1 MKSLDCLLINPPYV
15 FPNGFYSGQRALDPP
30 LGLMAL
36 AGYVRSAG
44 QTVRILDC
52 NVEFSDTE
60 KELEAYLSENL
71 KAVGLSP
78 RVVGLTTTTPTIYAA
93 FRIART
99 VKRLFPD
106 ALVVF
111 GGAHAAYVPD
121 ESLSKAFVDVVCIG
135 EGEDT
140 LLEILESVP
149 LEQIRGIAY
158 KLHGSDGAIELRRNT
173 SRERIRALDSLPLP
187 AYDLLNM
194 GVYRP
199 IIGNFKRLP
208 AMMMISSRGCPW
220 SCNFC
225 RRPVGKMWTYRSA
238 ESLYGEMKMLSE
250 RYGIRDI
257 TFMDDVFTVNRQRV
271 FDLCRLLVE
280 NPLDVKWKCFARVDI
295 VSPELLVAMKGAGCW
310 GIMFGVENFDQT
322 ILNEVNKEV
331 ELNQIFDA
339 IHWSKVAGL
348 DIRLCMM
355 VGNMADT
362 KAGLDRNIALLK
374 KLEPDTLSV
383 AILTPFPGHD
393 IYNELLPTGRI
404 TTFDWDLYFGSTPIV
419 RIDHMTQE
427 EVYSYFRKMTF
438 DFYFRPSYILR
449 RLLKM
454 RNLKELKYYAIGFFG
469 LFGFYLE
476 QMKRQFVTREIKPQ
490 NSACDDLEIKNVRP
504 ETVIRLTSEPS
515 LQTLNT

>member
-1 MKSLDCLLINPPYV
+1 MEQLDCLLINPPYV

-36 AGYVRSAG
+36 AGYVRDAG

-52 NVEFSDTE
+52 NVEFEDTG
-60 KELEAYLSENL
+60 KELDSYFLENFISR
-71 KAVGLSP
+71 GISP

-99 VKRLFPD
+99 VKRLFPEVT
-106 ALVVF
+106 VVF

-121 ESLSKAFVDVVCIG
+121 ESLNKAFVDVVCIG

-140 LLEILESVP
+140 LLEILENVP
-149 LEQIRGIAY
+149 FEQIKGIAY
-158 KLHGSDGAIELRRNT
+158 KLLGSDGRVENKRNT
-173 SRERIRALDSLPLP
+173 SRERIRELDSLPLP
-187 AYDLLNM
+187 AYDLLKM
-194 GVYRP
+194 EVYRP

-238 ESLYGEMKMLSE
+238 ESLYREMKMLSE
-250 RYGIRDI
+250 HYGVRDI
-257 TFMDDVFTVNRQRV
+257 TFMDDVFTVNKKRV
-271 FDLCRLLVE
+271 FDLCKLLQD
-280 NPLDVKWKCFARVDI
+280 NPIDVKWKCFARVDI
-295 VSPELLVAMKGAGCW
+295 VSPELLIAMKNAGCW
-310 GIMFGVENFDQT
+310 GIMFGVENFDQA
-322 ILNEVNKEV
+322 ILNDVNKEV
-331 ELNQIFDA
+331 ELKEIFDA
-339 IHWSKVAGL
+339 IQWAKEAGL

-355 VGNMADT
+355 VGNLADT
-362 KAGLDRNIALLK
+362 KEGLDRNIELLK

-419 RIDHMTQE
+419 RIDHMSQE

-438 DFYFRPSYILR
+438 EFYFRPSYIVR
-449 RLLKM
+449 RLIRM
-454 RNLKELKYYAIGFFG
+454 RDLIEIKYYATGFFG

-476 QMKRQFVTREIKPQ
+476 QIKRRFGINGIAKETMD
-490 NSACDDLEIKNVRP
+490 SDDLEIKNVMP
-504 ETVIRLTSEPS
+504 EVVIPLTSKPS
-515 LQTLNT
+515 LQTLNS